1 MAGTVFAVVIQLFLW
16 PREGNVNY
24 VSTNE
29 GVVSFGVRMCV
40 WRCWWRFFFFWGGG
54 SLSQKRSGGRSRRK
68 EKMKEGLAGERET
81 QRCAIRSAGGG
92 EETVEKIW

>member
-40 WRCWWRFFFFWGGG
+40 EVLGRFGGG
-54 SLSQKRSGGRSRRK
+54 GDSLSQKRSGGKSRRK

-81 QRCAIRSAGGG
+81 QRCAIRSARGG

>member
-1 MAGTVFAVVIQLFLW
+1 MKELFHLVCVCVCGGAG
-16 PREGNVNY
+16 G
-24 VSTNE
+24 
-29 GVVSFGVRMCV
+29 G
-40 WRCWWRFFFFWGGG
+40 FFFGGGGG